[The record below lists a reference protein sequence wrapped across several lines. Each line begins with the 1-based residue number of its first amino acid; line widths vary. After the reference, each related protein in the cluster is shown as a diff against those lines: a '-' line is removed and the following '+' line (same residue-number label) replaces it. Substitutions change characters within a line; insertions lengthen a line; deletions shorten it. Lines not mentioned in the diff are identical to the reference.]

1 MNEKIKFYIAD
12 AAGNVTLFVT
22 SHVSEQDY
30 ARVAGM
36 LLDKEDLGG
45 EQVAFVVDENTMCM
59 CGHEFCGNAS
69 RAFAL
74 MKAKGLIRGSVQSH
88 NITDEADRVATLCSD
103 PSDIS
108 VQNHNYD
115 PSDVS
120 VQNHNYDPSGD
131 LAQNHNAKSDPLT
144 ITINTSGAP
153 CPLDVMVVPA
163 TDYTKIKM
171 PNPVSFSE
179 LSDCPLEAANGSPIV
194 DMDGIV
200 HVIVRSLEPT
210 SENFRIIKDH
220 ILKNSSD
227 VPALGVM
234 FVDDKPR
241 TYSDPASGVASVFD
255 DSQTHSQNIPTITMT
270 PVVYVRDV
278 DSTFFEGSCGSGTT
292 ALCASLSKNKDDG
305 SYVCRVRQPRGTI
318 TCTCNIKDDQVDSI
332 YIEGSVSISEEHEL

>member
-88 NITDEADRVATLCSD
+88 NITDEADRVAKLCSD
-103 PSDIS
+103 PSD
-108 VQNHNYD
+108 
-115 PSDVS
+115 VS
-120 VQNHNYDPSGD
+120 V
-131 LAQNHNAKSDPLT
+131 QNHNAKSDPLT

-163 TDYTKIKM
+163 TDYTRIKM

-318 TCTCNIKDDQVDSI
+318 TCTCKIKDGQVDSI

>member
-30 ARVAGM
+30 AQVAGM
-36 LLDKEDLGG
+36 LLDKKDLGG
-45 EQVAFVVDENTMCM
+45 EQVAFIVDENTMCM

-74 MKAKGLIRGSVQSH
+74 MKAKGIITGSVQSH
-88 NITDEADRVATLCSD
+88 NKTSKADR
-103 PSDIS
+103 I
-108 VQNHNYD
+108 
-115 PSDVS
+115 
-120 VQNHNYDPSGD
+120 
-131 LAQNHNAKSDPLT
+131 AKLYSDPLT

-153 CPLDVMVVPA
+153 CPLDVTVDPA
-163 TDYTKIKM
+163 TDYTKIRM

-179 LSDCPLEAANGSPIV
+179 LSDCTLKAANGSPVI

-200 HVIVRSLEPT
+200 HVIVRNLEPT

-220 ILKNSSD
+220 ILKNSGD

-234 FVDDKPR
+234 FVDNEPSADAAAAFDDPR
-241 TYSDPASGVASVFD
+241 T
-255 DSQTHSQNIPTITMT
+255 HSTIIPTITMT

-292 ALCASLSKNKDDG
+292 ALCAALSKNKSDG
-305 SYVCRVRQPRGTI
+305 SYVCHVRQPKGTI
-318 TCTCNIKDDQVDSI
+318 TCTCEVKTGRIDSI
-332 YIEGSVSISEEHEL
+332 YIEGPVSISEEYEI